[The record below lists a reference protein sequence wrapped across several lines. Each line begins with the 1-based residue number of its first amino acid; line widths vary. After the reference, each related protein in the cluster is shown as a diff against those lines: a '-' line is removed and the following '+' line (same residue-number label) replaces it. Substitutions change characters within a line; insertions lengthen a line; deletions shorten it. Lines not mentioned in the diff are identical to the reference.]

1 MQSSMQKSGFS
12 ANELLRC
19 LGILGGTLLYSL
31 GMNLFVVPAGLYT
44 GGIMGLSQ
52 LLRTFLLQWTGWT
65 LKVDIAGFINYA
77 INLPMLLI
85 AWKRLDHRI
94 VLKTLLSVTST
105 TLFLSLVPR
114 TDILSGDQLARCL
127 IGGMLCGSGIGLLL
141 WMGGTSGGM
150 DLLGMMLIKSGSH
163 TSIGHV
169 NLCWNLALYTICAAA
184 FSLSTAIYSIL
195 FSFVST
201 TVMDKLH
208 MQNINVEVTVVTKI
222 LSPEMEHEIL
232 VDLHRGITRIDGIG
246 EYTGEPGPRV
256 LYPCLQIRNQ
266 PPARHHLQIR
276 PPRLHRRQ
284 GRRGHLRQLQEE
296 NLTPKRSQRAIPR
309 TLRIFLYKPSSSR
322 YNISKPHARSLL

>member
-1 MQSSMQKSGFS
+1 
-12 ANELLRC
+12 
-19 LGILGGTLLYSL
+19 
-31 GMNLFVVPAGLYT
+31 MNLFVVPAGLYT

-52 LLRTFLLQWTGWT
+52 LLRTFLLQWAGWT
-65 LKVDIAGFINYA
+65 PKIDIAGFINYA

-94 VLKTLLSVTST
+94 VLKTLLSVTGT
-105 TLFLSLVPR
+105 TLFLSLVPH

-208 MQNINVEVTVVTKI
+208 MQNINVEVTVVTKV

-246 EYTGEPGPRV
+246 EYTGEPV
-256 LYPCLQIRNQ
+256 HVFYILASKYEIS
-266 PPARHHLQIR
+266 
-276 PPRLHRRQ
+276 RL
-284 GRRGHLRQLQEE
+284 
-296 NLTPKRSQRAIPR
+296 RAI
-309 TLRIFLYKPSSSR
+309 
-322 YNISKPHARSLL
+322 ISKYDPHAFIVAKDGAVIYGNYKKKI

>member
-1 MQSSMQKSGFS
+1 MQKKVLPVS
-12 ANELLRC
+12 ELLHC

-52 LLRTFLLQWTGWT
+52 LLRTFLLRATGWAPAI
-65 LKVDIAGFINYA
+65 DIAGLINYA
-77 INLPMLLI
+77 INLPMLVL
-85 AWKRLDHRI
+85 AWRQLDHRV
-94 VLKTLLSVTST
+94 VLKTLLSVTGT
-105 TLFLSLVPR
+105 TLFLSLVPH

-127 IGGMLCGSGIGLLL
+127 IGGMLCGCSIGLLL

-169 NLCWNLALYTICAAA
+169 NLCWNLMLYTICACA

-201 TVMDKLH
+201 TAMDKLH

-232 VDLHRGITRIDGIG
+232 VDLHRGITRMDGIG
-246 EYTGEPGPRV
+246 EYTGDPVHVFYILVSKYEIG
-256 LYPCLQIRNQ
+256 
-266 PPARHHLQIR
+266 
-276 PPRLHRRQ
+276 RL
-284 GRRGHLRQLQEE
+284 
-296 NLTPKRSQRAIPR
+296 R
-309 TLRIFLYKPSSSR
+309 TIIMKYD
-322 YNISKPHARSLL
+322 PHAFIVAKDGAVIYGNYKRKV

>member
-1 MQSSMQKSGFS
+1 MQKKFFPAS
-12 ANELLRC
+12 ELLHC

-52 LLRTFLLQWTGWT
+52 LLRTFLLRATGWT
-65 LKVDIAGFINYA
+65 PAIDIAGLINYA
-77 INLPMLLI
+77 INLPMLLL
-85 AWKRLDHRI
+85 AWRRLDHRV
-94 VLKTLLSVTST
+94 VLKTLLSVTGT
-105 TLFLSLVPR
+105 TIFLSLVPR

-127 IGGMLCGSGIGLLL
+127 IGGMLCGCGIGLLL

-169 NLCWNLALYTICAAA
+169 NLCWNLMLYTICACA

-201 TVMDKLH
+201 TAMDKLH

-246 EYTGEPGPRV
+246 EYTGDPV
-256 LYPCLQIRNQ
+256 HVFYILV
-266 PPARHHLQIR
+266 
-276 PPRLHRRQ
+276 
-284 GRRGHLRQLQEE
+284 
-296 NLTPKRSQRAIPR
+296 
-309 TLRIFLYKPSSSR
+309 YK
-322 YNISKPHARSLL
+322 YEI

>member
-94 VLKTLLSVTST
+94 VLKTLLSVTGT

-208 MQNINVEVTVVTKI
+208 MQNINVEVTVVTKV
-222 LSPEMEHEIL
+222 LSPEMEQEIL

-246 EYTGEPGPRV
+246 EYTGEPV
-256 LYPCLQIRNQ
+256 HVFYILASKYEIS
-266 PPARHHLQIR
+266 
-276 PPRLHRRQ
+276 RL
-284 GRRGHLRQLQEE
+284 
-296 NLTPKRSQRAIPR
+296 RAI
-309 TLRIFLYKPSSSR
+309 
-322 YNISKPHARSLL
+322 ISKYDPHAFIVAKDGAVIYGNYKKKI

>member
-1 MQSSMQKSGFS
+1 MQSSMQKKAIS

-19 LGILGGTLLYSL
+19 LGILGGTLLYAL

-52 LLRTFLLQWTGWT
+52 LLRTFLLQATGWT
-65 LKVDIAGFINYA
+65 PKIDIAGFINYA
-77 INLPMLLI
+77 INLPMLLL
-85 AWKRLDHRI
+85 AWKKLDHRV
-94 VLKTLLSVTST
+94 VLKTLLSVTGT

-114 TDILSGDQLARCL
+114 ADILSGDQLARCL

-169 NLCWNLALYTICAAA
+169 NLCWNLALYAICAAA

-208 MQNINVEVTVVTKI
+208 MQNINVEVTVVTKV
-222 LSPEMEHEIL
+222 LSPEMEQEIL
-232 VDLHRGITRIDGIG
+232 VDLHRGITRINGVG
-246 EYTGEPGPRV
+246 EYTGEQV
-256 LYPCLQIRNQ
+256 YVFYILASKYEI
-266 PPARHHLQIR
+266 
-276 PPRLHRRQ
+276 
-284 GRRGHLRQLQEE
+284 GHLR
-296 NLTPKRSQRAIPR
+296 AI
-309 TLRIFLYKPSSSR
+309 
-322 YNISKPHARSLL
+322 ISKYDPHAFIVAKDGAVIYGNYKKKI

>member
-1 MQSSMQKSGFS
+1 MQKKVLPVS
-12 ANELLRC
+12 ELLHC

-52 LLRTFLLQWTGWT
+52 LLRTFLLRATGWAPAI
-65 LKVDIAGFINYA
+65 DIAGLINYA
-77 INLPMLLI
+77 INLPMLLL
-85 AWKRLDHRI
+85 AWRRLDHRV
-94 VLKTLLSVTST
+94 VLKTLLSVTGT
-105 TLFLSLVPR
+105 TIFLSLVPR

-127 IGGMLCGSGIGLLL
+127 IGGMLCGCGMGLLL

-169 NLCWNLALYTICAAA
+169 NLCWDLMLYTICACA

-201 TVMDKLH
+201 TAMDKLH

-232 VDLHRGITRIDGIG
+232 VDLHRGITRMDGIG
-246 EYTGEPGPRV
+246 EYTGDPVHVFYILVSKYEIG
-256 LYPCLQIRNQ
+256 
-266 PPARHHLQIR
+266 
-276 PPRLHRRQ
+276 RL
-284 GRRGHLRQLQEE
+284 
-296 NLTPKRSQRAIPR
+296 RAI
-309 TLRIFLYKPSSSR
+309 IMKYD
-322 YNISKPHARSLL
+322 PHAFIVAKDGAVIYGNYKRKV

>member
-1 MQSSMQKSGFS
+1 MEANIVQSSMQKKPFPAS
-12 ANELLRC
+12 ELLHC

-52 LLRTFLLQWTGWT
+52 LLRTFRLRATGWAPAI
-65 LKVDIAGFINYA
+65 DIAGLINYA
-77 INLPMLLI
+77 INLPMLVL
-85 AWKRLDHRI
+85 AWRRLDHRV
-94 VLKTLLSVTST
+94 VLKTLLSVTGT
-105 TLFLSLVPR
+105 TIFLSLVPR

-127 IGGMLCGSGIGLLL
+127 IGGMLCGCGIGLLL

-169 NLCWNLALYTICAAA
+169 NLCWNLMLYTICACA

-201 TVMDKLH
+201 TAMDKLH

-232 VDLHRGITRIDGIG
+232 VDLHRGITRMDGIG
-246 EYTGEPGPRV
+246 EYTGDPVHVFYILVSKYEIG
-256 LYPCLQIRNQ
+256 
-266 PPARHHLQIR
+266 
-276 PPRLHRRQ
+276 RL
-284 GRRGHLRQLQEE
+284 
-296 NLTPKRSQRAIPR
+296 RAI
-309 TLRIFLYKPSSSR
+309 IMKYD
-322 YNISKPHARSLL
+322 PHAFIVAKDGAVIYGNYKRKV

>member
-1 MQSSMQKSGFS
+1 MQKKLFPAS
-12 ANELLRC
+12 ELLHC

-52 LLRTFLLQWTGWT
+52 LLRTFLLRATGWAPAI
-65 LKVDIAGFINYA
+65 DIAGLINYA
-77 INLPMLLI
+77 INLPMLVL
-85 AWKRLDHRI
+85 AWRRLDHRV
-94 VLKTLLSVTST
+94 VLKTLLSVTGT
-105 TLFLSLVPR
+105 TIFLSLVPH

-127 IGGMLCGSGIGLLL
+127 IGGMLCGCGIGLLL

-169 NLCWNLALYTICAAA
+169 NLCWNLMLYTICACA
-184 FSLSTAIYSIL
+184 FSLSAAIYSIL

-201 TVMDKLH
+201 TAMDKLH

-232 VDLHRGITRIDGIG
+232 VDLHRGITRMDGIG
-246 EYTGEPGPRV
+246 EYTGDPVHVFYILVSKYEIG
-256 LYPCLQIRNQ
+256 
-266 PPARHHLQIR
+266 
-276 PPRLHRRQ
+276 RL
-284 GRRGHLRQLQEE
+284 
-296 NLTPKRSQRAIPR
+296 RAI
-309 TLRIFLYKPSSSR
+309 IMKYD
-322 YNISKPHARSLL
+322 PHAFIVAKDGAVIYGNYKRKV

>member
-1 MQSSMQKSGFS
+1 MQKKLFPAS
-12 ANELLRC
+12 ELLHC

-52 LLRTFLLQWTGWT
+52 LLRTFLLRATGWAPAI
-65 LKVDIAGFINYA
+65 DIAGLINYA
-77 INLPMLLI
+77 INLPMLVL
-85 AWKRLDHRI
+85 AWRQLDHRV
-94 VLKTLLSVTST
+94 VLKTLLSVTGT

-127 IGGMLCGSGIGLLL
+127 IGGMLCGCGMGLLL

-169 NLCWNLALYTICAAA
+169 NLCWDLMLYTICACA

-201 TVMDKLH
+201 TAMDKLH

-232 VDLHRGITRIDGIG
+232 VDLHRGITRMDGIG
-246 EYTGEPGPRV
+246 EYTGDPVHVFYILVSKYEIG
-256 LYPCLQIRNQ
+256 
-266 PPARHHLQIR
+266 
-276 PPRLHRRQ
+276 RL
-284 GRRGHLRQLQEE
+284 
-296 NLTPKRSQRAIPR
+296 RAI
-309 TLRIFLYKPSSSR
+309 IMKYD
-322 YNISKPHARSLL
+322 PHAFIVAKDGAVIYGNYKRKV

>member
-1 MQSSMQKSGFS
+1 MQKKLLPVS
-12 ANELLRC
+12 ELLHC

-52 LLRTFLLQWTGWT
+52 LLRTFLLRATGWAPAI
-65 LKVDIAGFINYA
+65 DIAGLINYA
-77 INLPMLLI
+77 INLPMLLL
-85 AWKRLDHRI
+85 AWRRLDHRV
-94 VLKTLLSVTST
+94 VLKTLLSVTGT

-127 IGGMLCGSGIGLLL
+127 IGGMLCGCGMGLLL

-169 NLCWNLALYTICAAA
+169 NLCWDLMLYTICACA

-201 TVMDKLH
+201 TAMDKLH

-232 VDLHRGITRIDGIG
+232 VDLHRGITRMDGIG
-246 EYTGEPGPRV
+246 EYTGDPVHVFYILVSKYEIG
-256 LYPCLQIRNQ
+256 
-266 PPARHHLQIR
+266 
-276 PPRLHRRQ
+276 RL
-284 GRRGHLRQLQEE
+284 
-296 NLTPKRSQRAIPR
+296 RAI
-309 TLRIFLYKPSSSR
+309 IMKYD
-322 YNISKPHARSLL
+322 PHAFIVAKDGAVIYGNYKRKV

>member
-1 MQSSMQKSGFS
+1 MQKKFFPAS
-12 ANELLRC
+12 ELLHC

-52 LLRTFLLQWTGWT
+52 LLRTFLLRATGWAPAI
-65 LKVDIAGFINYA
+65 DIAGLINYA
-77 INLPMLLI
+77 INLPMLVL
-85 AWKRLDHRI
+85 AWRRLDHRV
-94 VLKTLLSVTST
+94 VLKTLLSVTGT
-105 TLFLSLVPR
+105 TIFLSLVPH

-127 IGGMLCGSGIGLLL
+127 IGGMLCGCGIGLLL

-169 NLCWNLALYTICAAA
+169 NLCWNLMLYTICACA

-201 TVMDKLH
+201 TAMDKLH

-232 VDLHRGITRIDGIG
+232 VDLHRGITRMDGIG
-246 EYTGEPGPRV
+246 EYTGDPVHVFYILVSKYETG
-256 LYPCLQIRNQ
+256 
-266 PPARHHLQIR
+266 
-276 PPRLHRRQ
+276 RL
-284 GRRGHLRQLQEE
+284 
-296 NLTPKRSQRAIPR
+296 RAI
-309 TLRIFLYKPSSSR
+309 IMKYD
-322 YNISKPHARSLL
+322 PHAFIVAKDGAVIYGNYKRKV

>member
-1 MQSSMQKSGFS
+1 MQSSMQRVSS
-12 ANELLRC
+12 AARETMHC
-19 LGILGGTLLYSL
+19 LGILGGTLLYAL

-52 LLRTFLLQWTGWT
+52 LLRTFLLRATGWT
-65 LKVDIAGFINYA
+65 PAIDIAGLINYA
-77 INLPMLLI
+77 INLPLLLL
-85 AWKRLDHRI
+85 AWKRLDRRV

-105 TLFLSLVPR
+105 TIFLSLVPR

-127 IGGMLCGSGIGLLL
+127 IGGLLCGSGIGLLL

-169 NLCWNLALYTICAAA
+169 NLLWNLMLYAICAVS
-184 FSLSTAIYSIL
+184 FSLSAAIYSIL

-222 LSPEMEHEIL
+222 MSQEMEHEIL
-232 VDLHRGITRIDGIG
+232 VDLHRGITRYEGIG
-246 EYTGEPGPRV
+246 EYTG
-256 LYPCLQIRNQ
+256 Q
-266 PPARHHLQIR
+266 PVHIFYILVSKYEIG
-276 PPRLHRRQ
+276 RL
-284 GRRGHLRQLQEE
+284 
-296 NLTPKRSQRAIPR
+296 RAIV
-309 TLRIFLYKPSSSR
+309 FKYD
-322 YNISKPHARSLL
+322 PHAFIVAKDGAVIYGNYKRKI

>member
-1 MQSSMQKSGFS
+1 MQKKFFPAS
-12 ANELLRC
+12 ELLHC
-19 LGILGGTLLYSL
+19 LGILGGTLLYAL

-52 LLRTFLLQWTGWT
+52 LLRTFLLRATGWAPAI
-65 LKVDIAGFINYA
+65 DIAGLINYA
-77 INLPMLLI
+77 VNLPMLAL
-85 AWKRLDHRI
+85 AWRRLDHRV
-94 VLKTLLSVTST
+94 VLKTLLSVTGT

-127 IGGMLCGSGIGLLL
+127 IGGMLCGCGIGLLL

-169 NLCWNLALYTICAAA
+169 NLCWNLMLYAICACA

-201 TVMDKLH
+201 TAMDKLH

-232 VDLHRGITRIDGIG
+232 VDLHRGITRMDGIG
-246 EYTGEPGPRV
+246 EYTGDPVHVFYILVSKYEIG
-256 LYPCLQIRNQ
+256 
-266 PPARHHLQIR
+266 
-276 PPRLHRRQ
+276 RL
-284 GRRGHLRQLQEE
+284 
-296 NLTPKRSQRAIPR
+296 RAIIMKYDPR
-309 TLRIFLYKPSSSR
+309 AFIVDKDGAVIYGNYKR
-322 YNISKPHARSLL
+322 KV

>member
-1 MQSSMQKSGFS
+1 MQKKFLPVS
-12 ANELLRC
+12 ELLHC

-52 LLRTFLLQWTGWT
+52 LLRTFLLRATGWT
-65 LKVDIAGFINYA
+65 PAIDIAGLINYA
-77 INLPMLLI
+77 INLPMLLL
-85 AWKRLDHRI
+85 AWRRLDHRV
-94 VLKTLLSVTST
+94 VLKTLLSVTGT
-105 TLFLSLVPR
+105 TIFLSLVPR

-127 IGGMLCGSGIGLLL
+127 IGGMLCGCGIGLLL

-169 NLCWNLALYTICAAA
+169 NLCWNLMLYTICACA

-201 TVMDKLH
+201 TAMDKLH

-222 LSPEMEHEIL
+222 
-232 VDLHRGITRIDGIG
+232 
-246 EYTGEPGPRV
+246 
-256 LYPCLQIRNQ
+256 
-266 PPARHHLQIR
+266 
-276 PPRLHRRQ
+276 
-284 GRRGHLRQLQEE
+284 
-296 NLTPKRSQRAIPR
+296 
-309 TLRIFLYKPSSSR
+309 
-322 YNISKPHARSLL
+322 

>member
-1 MQSSMQKSGFS
+1 MQKKLFPAS
-12 ANELLRC
+12 ELLHC

-52 LLRTFLLQWTGWT
+52 LLRTFLLRATGWAPAI
-65 LKVDIAGFINYA
+65 DIAGLINYA
-77 INLPMLLI
+77 INLPMLVL
-85 AWKRLDHRI
+85 AWRRLDHRV
-94 VLKTLLSVTST
+94 VLKTLLSVTGT
-105 TLFLSLVPR
+105 TIFLSLVPH

-127 IGGMLCGSGIGLLL
+127 IGGMLCGCGMGLLL

-169 NLCWNLALYTICAAA
+169 NLCWDLMLYTICACA

-201 TVMDKLH
+201 TAMDKLH

-232 VDLHRGITRIDGIG
+232 VDLHRGITRMDGIG
-246 EYTGEPGPRV
+246 EYTGDPVHVFYILVSKYEIG
-256 LYPCLQIRNQ
+256 
-266 PPARHHLQIR
+266 
-276 PPRLHRRQ
+276 RL
-284 GRRGHLRQLQEE
+284 
-296 NLTPKRSQRAIPR
+296 RAI
-309 TLRIFLYKPSSSR
+309 IMKYD
-322 YNISKPHARSLL
+322 PHAFIVAKDGAVIYGNYKRKV

>member
-52 LLRTFLLQWTGWT
+52 LLRTFLLQWAGWT
-65 LKVDIAGFINYA
+65 PKIDIAGFINYA
-77 INLPMLLI
+77 INLPLLLI

-94 VLKTLLSVTST
+94 VLKTLLSVTGT
-105 TLFLSLVPR
+105 TLFLSLVPH

-169 NLCWNLALYTICAAA
+169 NLCWNLALLTICAAA

-208 MQNINVEVTVVTKI
+208 MQNINVEVTVVTKV

-246 EYTGEPGPRV
+246 EYTGEPV
-256 LYPCLQIRNQ
+256 HVFYILASKYEIS
-266 PPARHHLQIR
+266 
-276 PPRLHRRQ
+276 RL
-284 GRRGHLRQLQEE
+284 
-296 NLTPKRSQRAIPR
+296 RAI
-309 TLRIFLYKPSSSR
+309 
-322 YNISKPHARSLL
+322 ISKYDPHAFIVAKDGAVIYGNYKKKI

>member
-1 MQSSMQKSGFS
+1 MQKKFFPAS
-12 ANELLRC
+12 ELLHC
-19 LGILGGTLLYSL
+19 LGILGGTLLYAL

-52 LLRTFLLQWTGWT
+52 LLRTFLLRATGWAPAI
-65 LKVDIAGFINYA
+65 DIAGLINYA
-77 INLPMLLI
+77 INLPMLAL
-85 AWKRLDHRI
+85 AWRRLDHRV
-94 VLKTLLSVTST
+94 VLKTLLSVTGT

-127 IGGMLCGSGIGLLL
+127 IGGMLCGCGIGLLL

-169 NLCWNLALYTICAAA
+169 NLCWNLMLYAICACA

-201 TVMDKLH
+201 TAMDKLH

-232 VDLHRGITRIDGIG
+232 VDLHRGITRMDGIG
-246 EYTGEPGPRV
+246 EYTWDPVHVFYILVSKYEIG
-256 LYPCLQIRNQ
+256 
-266 PPARHHLQIR
+266 
-276 PPRLHRRQ
+276 RL
-284 GRRGHLRQLQEE
+284 
-296 NLTPKRSQRAIPR
+296 RAIIMKYDPR
-309 TLRIFLYKPSSSR
+309 AFIVAKDGAVIYGNYKR
-322 YNISKPHARSLL
+322 KV

>member
-1 MQSSMQKSGFS
+1 MQKKLFPAS
-12 ANELLRC
+12 ELLHC

-52 LLRTFLLQWTGWT
+52 LLRTFLLRATGWAPAI
-65 LKVDIAGFINYA
+65 DIAGLINYA
-77 INLPMLLI
+77 INLPMLLL
-85 AWKRLDHRI
+85 AWRRLDHRV
-94 VLKTLLSVTST
+94 VLKTLLSVTGT
-105 TLFLSLVPR
+105 TIFLSLVPR

-127 IGGMLCGSGIGLLL
+127 IGGMLCGCGIGLLL

-169 NLCWNLALYTICAAA
+169 NLCWNLMLYTICACA

-201 TVMDKLH
+201 TAMDKLH

-222 LSPEMEHEIL
+222 LSPEMEPEIL
-232 VDLHRGITRIDGIG
+232 VDLHRGITRMDGIG
-246 EYTGEPGPRV
+246 EYTGDPVHVFYILVSKYEIG
-256 LYPCLQIRNQ
+256 
-266 PPARHHLQIR
+266 
-276 PPRLHRRQ
+276 RL
-284 GRRGHLRQLQEE
+284 
-296 NLTPKRSQRAIPR
+296 RAI
-309 TLRIFLYKPSSSR
+309 IMKYD
-322 YNISKPHARSLL
+322 PHAFIVAKDGAVIYGNYKRKV

>member
-1 MQSSMQKSGFS
+1 MQSSMQKDGIS
-12 ANELLRC
+12 AQELLRC
-19 LGILGGTLLYSL
+19 LGILGGTLLYAL

-52 LLRTFLLQWTGWT
+52 LLRTFLLQATGWT
-65 LKVDIAGFINYA
+65 PGIDIAGFINYA
-77 INLPMLLI
+77 INLPMLLL
-85 AWKRLDHRI
+85 AWRRLDHRI
-94 VLKTLLSVTST
+94 VLKTLLSVTGT
-105 TLFLSLVPR
+105 TIFLSLVPR

-169 NLCWNLALYTICAAA
+169 NLCWNLVLYAICAAA

-208 MQNINVEVTVVTKI
+208 MQNINVEVTVVTKV
-222 LSPEMEHEIL
+222 LSPEMEQEIL
-232 VDLHRGITRIDGIG
+232 VDLHRGITRISGVG
-246 EYTGEPGPRV
+246 EYTGEPVHVFYILASKYEIG
-256 LYPCLQIRNQ
+256 
-266 PPARHHLQIR
+266 
-276 PPRLHRRQ
+276 RL
-284 GRRGHLRQLQEE
+284 
-296 NLTPKRSQRAIPR
+296 RAI
-309 TLRIFLYKPSSSR
+309 
-322 YNISKPHARSLL
+322 ISKYDPHAFIVAKDGAVIYGNYKKKI

>member
-1 MQSSMQKSGFS
+1 MQSSMQKKAIS
-12 ANELLRC
+12 ANELLCC
-19 LGILGGTLLYSL
+19 LGILGGTLLYAL

-52 LLRTFLLQWTGWT
+52 LLRTFLLQATGWT
-65 LKVDIAGFINYA
+65 PKIDIAGFINYA
-77 INLPMLLI
+77 INLPMLLL
-85 AWKRLDHRI
+85 AWKKLDHRV
-94 VLKTLLSVTST
+94 VLKTLFSVTGT

-169 NLCWNLALYTICAAA
+169 NLCWNLALYAICAAA

-208 MQNINVEVTVVTKI
+208 MQNINVEVTVVTKV
-222 LSPEMEHEIL
+222 LSPEMEQEIL
-232 VDLHRGITRIDGIG
+232 VDLHRGITRINGIG
-246 EYTGEPGPRV
+246 EYTGEQV
-256 LYPCLQIRNQ
+256 YVFYILASKYEI
-266 PPARHHLQIR
+266 
-276 PPRLHRRQ
+276 
-284 GRRGHLRQLQEE
+284 GHLR
-296 NLTPKRSQRAIPR
+296 AI
-309 TLRIFLYKPSSSR
+309 
-322 YNISKPHARSLL
+322 ISKYDPHAFIVAKDGAVIYGNYKKKL

>member
-1 MQSSMQKSGFS
+1 MQKKLLPVS
-12 ANELLRC
+12 ELLHC

-52 LLRTFLLQWTGWT
+52 LLRTFLLRATGWAPAI
-65 LKVDIAGFINYA
+65 DIAGLINYA
-77 INLPMLLI
+77 INLPMLVL
-85 AWKRLDHRI
+85 AWRQLDHRV
-94 VLKTLLSVTST
+94 VLKTLLSVTGT

-127 IGGMLCGSGIGLLL
+127 IGGMLCGCGIGLLL

-169 NLCWNLALYTICAAA
+169 NLCWNLMLYTICACA

-201 TVMDKLH
+201 TAMDKLH

-232 VDLHRGITRIDGIG
+232 VDLHRGITRMDGIG
-246 EYTGEPGPRV
+246 EYTGDPVHVFYILVSKYEIG
-256 LYPCLQIRNQ
+256 
-266 PPARHHLQIR
+266 
-276 PPRLHRRQ
+276 RL
-284 GRRGHLRQLQEE
+284 
-296 NLTPKRSQRAIPR
+296 RAI
-309 TLRIFLYKPSSSR
+309 IMKYD
-322 YNISKPHARSLL
+322 PHAFIVAKDGAVIYGNYKRKV

>member
-1 MQSSMQKSGFS
+1 MQSSMQKKAIS
-12 ANELLRC
+12 ASELLRC
-19 LGILGGTLLYSL
+19 LGILGGTLLYAL

-52 LLRTFLLQWTGWT
+52 LLRTFLLQATGWT
-65 LKVDIAGFINYA
+65 PKIDIAGFINYA
-77 INLPMLLI
+77 INLPMLLL
-85 AWKRLDHRI
+85 AWKKLDHRV
-94 VLKTLLSVTST
+94 VLKTLLSVTGT

-169 NLCWNLALYTICAAA
+169 NLCWNLALYAICAAA

-208 MQNINVEVTVVTKI
+208 MQNINVEVTVVTKV
-222 LSPEMEHEIL
+222 LSPEMEQEIL
-232 VDLHRGITRIDGIG
+232 VDLHRGITRINGIG
-246 EYTGEPGPRV
+246 EYTGEQV
-256 LYPCLQIRNQ
+256 YVFYILASKYEI
-266 PPARHHLQIR
+266 
-276 PPRLHRRQ
+276 
-284 GRRGHLRQLQEE
+284 GHLR
-296 NLTPKRSQRAIPR
+296 AI
-309 TLRIFLYKPSSSR
+309 
-322 YNISKPHARSLL
+322 ISKYDPHAFIVAKDGAVIYGNYKKKI

>member
-222 LSPEMEHEIL
+222 LSPEMEQEIL

-246 EYTGEPGPRV
+246 EYTGEPV
-256 LYPCLQIRNQ
+256 HVFYILASKYEIS
-266 PPARHHLQIR
+266 
-276 PPRLHRRQ
+276 RL
-284 GRRGHLRQLQEE
+284 
-296 NLTPKRSQRAIPR
+296 RAI
-309 TLRIFLYKPSSSR
+309 
-322 YNISKPHARSLL
+322 ISKYDPHAFIVAKDGAVIYGNYKKKI